1 MRILQTST
9 LWHFYKPDSPAAR
22 LEGSPLFSQS
32 RTFAKWVFSRAPLS
46 FGSSLEFSSVLTPLS
61 CLFLVLPCYLSG
73 CGGLASNL
81 PFSLLWRCN
90 TFLIGRVFGCCD
102 LIFTTGNGENIAN
115 KCINK
120 LAVKTWAAR
129 AGNWTQILKDY
140 HWPSGIALSP
150 LGHRLGCAFWPHI
163 KFWRYVSLSQEGSI
177 LPSYWR

>member
-1 MRILQTST
+1 MRILQNST

-90 TFLIGRVFGCCD
+90 TYLIGRVFGRCD
-102 LIFTTGNGENIAN
+102 LIFTTGNDENIAN

-129 AGNWTQILKDY
+129 VEPRSSKTITDRVVASNR
-140 HWPSGIALSP
+140 LSATAWGV
-150 LGHRLGCAFWPHI
+150 LFDRI
-163 KFWRYVSLSQEGSI
+163 SSSEDTSLSLRRQYT
-177 LPSYWR
+177 PSYCR